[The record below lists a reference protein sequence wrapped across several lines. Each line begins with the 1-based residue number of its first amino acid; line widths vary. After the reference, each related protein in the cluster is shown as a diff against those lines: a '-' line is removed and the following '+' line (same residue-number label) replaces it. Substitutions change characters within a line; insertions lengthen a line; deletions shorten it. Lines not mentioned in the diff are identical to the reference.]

1 MSEWIKKK
9 EKPKAWISKK
19 EKPKAWI
26 SKKEKPKT
34 WISKKKTVDP
44 KKTLR
49 SAGIE
54 AKIESA
60 KDKVTPLKSDRVTG
74 RGEKKV
80 TFKPG
85 EGASLSNRGT
95 TGSNWR
101 AGKDR
106 VEKWFTS
113 GDAAKNY
120 KKTGKLF
127 TNYSGKMKKGGRA
140 GFKHGNWVS
149 KPNPHIDMFQYV
161 DKKTGKEVDDGK
173 VGKTKTIKGSEMKS
187 NKRSIDRAPRE
198 HQYGRKGKKKKA
210 MKKFQLGKKYNIGGR
225 ASYNSGGAVLKGKK
239 VGCQIK

>member
-9 EKPKAWISKK
+9 EKPKAYITKKEKPKAYITKK

-26 SKKEKPKT
+26 TKKEKPKA
-34 WISKKKTVDP
+34 WITKKKTVDP

-127 TNYSGKMKKGGRA
+127 TNYSGKM
-140 GFKHGNWVS
+140 N
-149 KPNPHIDMFQYV
+149 
-161 DKKTGKEVDDGK
+161 
-173 VGKTKTIKGSEMKS
+173 S

-198 HQYGRKGKKKKA
+198 QQYGRKKDKTMAK
-210 MKKFQLGKKYNIGGR
+210 GGR